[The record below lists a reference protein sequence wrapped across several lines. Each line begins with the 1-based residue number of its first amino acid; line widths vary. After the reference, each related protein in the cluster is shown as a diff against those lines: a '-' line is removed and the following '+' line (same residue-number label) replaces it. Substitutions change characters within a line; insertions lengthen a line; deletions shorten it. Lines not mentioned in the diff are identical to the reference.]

1 MAASPGFAATRWWR
15 TLNLLLQGA
24 LFLSLF
30 AGLNYLALHYS
41 WRHDLTSH
49 RHHSLSPETLS
60 YLQNLRQPVRV
71 VVTLDPDDDNAEVRA
86 AHRDVMGLLRE
97 YQHATAARPE
107 GRITVTGLNVF
118 QQRREAEQLGID
130 RTNTILVL
138 CGDRRRVIGLDEL
151 YVVADRTRQAF
162 RGEQALTAAV
172 LDVANPTRHHIWF
185 LTGHGEM
192 SPDDVD
198 PLRGLSLLADE
209 LRLRN
214 FAVGTLDLTQNRA
227 IPENSDLVI
236 IAAPQGP
243 FNAFEVE
250 QLRRYL
256 STRAGRL
263 LVLLPPAVQHGLDDL
278 LYDWGVLTDDVW
290 VLDNNPE
297 NITEGGDLRIRAFG
311 AHPITQT
318 LIDYRIPL
326 TLGPTRPARADPGRA
341 LDDGLRVTVL
351 AATSETAWGERDYR
365 QRRVPEYHAGVDLR
379 GLPDADGENRL
390 GVMVASERVTPPA
403 DLPFSVRG
411 GRLVLFGNA
420 DFIANHRLASPG
432 HLNLMLNAV
441 NWSIPDRDISLNTP
455 PRPLQRYRINLSQRE
470 AARLRFS
477 LLLVL
482 PGFAGLLGLIVY
494 WVRRT

>member
-1 MAASPGFAATRWWR
+1 MSRPPGFAAARWWR
-15 TLNLLLQGA
+15 TLHLLLQGV
-24 LFLSLF
+24 LIIGLF
-30 AGLNYLALHYS
+30 AGFNYLALHHS

-86 AHRDVMGLLRE
+86 AHRDVMSLLRE
-97 YQHATAARPE
+97 YRHATAARPE
-107 GRITVTGLNVF
+107 GRITVTELNVF
-118 QQRREAEQLGID
+118 QQRREAELLGID
-130 RTNTILVL
+130 RANTLLVL

-151 YVVADRTRQAF
+151 YVVANRTRQAF
-162 RGEQALTAAV
+162 RGEQALTAAI
-172 LDVANPTRHHIWF
+172 LDVANPARHRVWF
-185 LTGHGEM
+185 LAGHGEM

-227 IPENSDLVI
+227 IPEEAELLV

-250 QLRRYL
+250 QLRRHL

-263 LVLLPPAVQHGLDDL
+263 LILLPPGVPHGLDDL
-278 LYDWGVLTDDVW
+278 LYDWGVLADDVW
-290 VLDNNPE
+290 VVDHDPQS
-297 NITEGGDLRIRAFG
+297 ITEGGDLRIRAFG

-326 TLGPTRPARADPGRA
+326 TLGPTRVARADPGRA

-351 AATSETAWGERDYR
+351 AATSETAWGERDYL
-365 QRRVPEYHAGVDLR
+365 QRRVPEYNPGIDLR
-379 GLPDADGENRL
+379 GLPDAAGERRL
-390 GVMVASERVTPPA
+390 GVIVASERVTPPA
-403 DLPFSVRG
+403 ELPFSVRG
-411 GRLVLFGNA
+411 GKLVLIGNA
-420 DFIANHRLASPG
+420 DLIANHRLSSPG
-432 HLNLMLNAV
+432 HLNLFLNAV
-441 NWSIPDRDISLNTP
+441 NWAIDRDTRLNTP
-455 PRPLQRYRINLSQRE
+455 PRQLQRYRITLSQTE
-470 AARLRFS
+470 AARLRIS

-482 PGFAGLLGLIVY
+482 PGLAALLGLIVY